1 MEGSFSMASRTK
13 DLKTEKNATGNE
25 KYLNGIFT
33 MMKNMDNLSIADK
46 STRFNSTEMR
56 MIGEIMASRYVGK
69 RLISTQLAQLLG
81 ITRSA
86 VSQIVNRLEEQR
98 ILKRVA
104 DEVDRKIAY
113 IEMTDEALET
123 YGKDLEICVDF
134 VGRVVNKFG
143 VEKFNNMCAA
153 FEEFCELAA
162 VEQADFVAK
171 RKYTK

>member
-1 MEGSFSMASRTK
+1 MASRTK
-13 DLKTEKNATGNE
+13 DLKTEKRSTGNE
-25 KYLNGIFT
+25 KYLNGIFS

-56 MIGEIMASRYVGK
+56 MIGEIMAFRYVGK

-86 VSQIVNRLEEQR
+86 VSQIVNRLESQN

-113 IEMTDEALET
+113 IEITDEALEL
-123 YGKDLEICVDF
+123 YGEDLNVCVDF

>member
-1 MEGSFSMASRTK
+1 MASRTK
-13 DLKTEKNATGNE
+13 DLKTEKRATGNE
-25 KYLNGIFT
+25 KYLNDIFT
-33 MMKNMDNLSIADK
+33 MMKQMDNLTVADQK
-46 STRFNSTEMR
+46 TRFNSTEMR

-86 VSQIVNRLEEQR
+86 VSQIVNRLEAQN

-104 DEVDRKIAY
+104 DDVDRKIAY
-113 IEMTDEALET
+113 VEITDDALET
-123 YGKDLEICVDF
+123 YGDDLKICVDF
-134 VGRVVNKFG
+134 VGRVVERFG

-153 FEEFCELAA
+153 FEEFCEMAEI
-162 VEQADFVAK
+162 EQADFVRK